1 MASIFPI
8 RNLQSEIATLYRV
21 HADVGGQASVG
32 VRVWSPYVH
41 ASDCDR
47 WIAPF
52 LEKGDGDVRRRD
64 DASVHVQSLCDGE
77 DGSAFRKIR
86 APKR

>member
-8 RNLQSEIATLYRV
+8 RNLQCEIATLYRV

-32 VRVWSPYVH
+32 VRVWSAYVH
-41 ASDCDR
+41 DSDRGR

-52 LEKGDGDVRRRD
+52 LRKGDGDVRHRD
-64 DASVHVQSLCDGE
+64 DASVHVQSLCDGA
-77 DGSAFRKIR
+77 DGSASRKTT
-86 APKR
+86 ALKR